1 MGKKLTEVLVIRF
14 IWVWLWWRSGENTDV
29 DALHDEVPGILQQAY
44 HFPLLS
50 GGVQEWRASSGRHP
64 TRSPVLKTAEFI
76 PAFCIYSFNIEINL
90 YTSNYSC
97 IFWSRF
103 EIFVN
108 YVYSVFKSIPLFELP
123 FIYFPPPPPTIFF
136 SFLWNIQ
143 VKCYITI
150 KHDISENS
158 NDISWCTV

>member
-1 MGKKLTEVLVIRF
+1 MWKKLTEVLVIRF

-50 GGVQEWRASSGRHP
+50 GGVQEWRASSGRYP
-64 TRSPVLKTAEFI
+64 TQSPVLKTAEFI

-108 YVYSVFKSIPLFELP
+108 YVYSVFKSTP
-123 FIYFPPPPPTIFF
+123 FWTSIYIFFPPHHF
-136 SFLWNIQ
+136 SFLFYGIYKLNVILQ
-143 VKCYITI
+143 LSMTSLKT
-150 KHDISENS
+150 